1 MGFFSK
7 KADDL
12 LANSTE
18 TGRAA
23 YKAARGGEKA
33 VGAAYKAQSDD
44 AFQQWLDQTK
54 KDHDAKKNGR
64 R

>member
-12 LANSTE
+12 LADSTE

-23 YKAARGGEKA
+23 YKAARGGETA
-33 VGAAYKAQSDD
+33 VGSAYKAQSD
-44 AFQQWLDQTK
+44 AKFQQWLDQTEADYK
-54 KDHDAKKNGR
+54 AKKKR
-64 R
+64 